1 MGLFMIDRQCGLLDL
16 QMNRRTWLAQ
26 AAAAVISSS
35 SFSQA
40 LAQSANSVSVGFL
53 SHYPPFSFHDRDG
66 KLKGF
71 DLDVM
76 QRLCAILGLH
86 LVQVPE
92 GMASLSHKLRNGE
105 IAWIGN
111 QLLTTPEN
119 RREFD
124 FVRPSYASIQ
134 LTGVQHE
141 DDSRDFLSL
150 DDLVGKKLG
159 VLAQTGIE
167 DQARGALGKSVVS
180 YPRIEDALKD
190 LAAKKL
196 DAVLEENLIAEY
208 YIERDDL
215 PLKVA
220 APFAS
225 PIAVGLP
232 VRKGH
237 RETQDKLA
245 DAVKTMLKDGSF
257 KLISE
262 KWFGYDVS
270 RPRMGH
276 AMSS

>member
-1 MGLFMIDRQCGLLDL
+1 MIDRQNDLLKL
-16 QMNRRTWLAQ
+16 QLTRRAWLAQ
-26 AAAAVISSS
+26 TAAAVVSSS
-35 SFSQA
+35 ALSQA
-40 LAQSANSVSVGFL
+40 LAQPASSVAVGFL
-53 SHYPPFSFHDRDG
+53 NHYPPFSFHDRDG

-86 LVQVPE
+86 LIQVTE
-92 GMASLSHKLRNGE
+92 GMATLSHKLRAGE

-111 QLLTTPEN
+111 QLLTTAEN

-134 LTGVQHE
+134 LTSVQHE

-150 DDLVGKKLG
+150 DDLAGKRLG
-159 VLAQTGIE
+159 VLAQTGVE
-167 DQARGALGKSVVS
+167 DQARGALGKSVVA

-208 YIERDDL
+208 YIERDEL

-225 PIAVGLP
+225 PIPVGLP

-245 DAVKTMLKDGSF
+245 DAVKTMLRDGSF
-257 KLISE
+257 KSISE

>member
-1 MGLFMIDRQCGLLDL
+1 MGLSMTKPQNVQPNWKLSRRELLL
-16 QMNRRTWLAQ
+16 Q
-26 AAAAVISSS
+26 AAVACA
-35 SFSQA
+35 FSA
-40 LAQSANSVSVGFL
+40 PVARTLAQSSNKVTVGFL
-53 SHYPPFSFHDRDG
+53 SHYPPFSFRDRDG
-66 KLKGF
+66 SLKGF
-71 DLDVM
+71 DLDVA
-76 QRLCAILGLH
+76 QRLCAILGL
-86 LVQVPE
+86 QMSYVPE
-92 GMASLSHKLRNGE
+92 GMASLAKKLRAGE
-105 IAWIGN
+105 IDWIGN
-111 QLLTTPEN
+111 QLLATPEN

-124 FVRPSYASIQ
+124 FVRPSYATLQ

-141 DDSRDFLSL
+141 DDNRDFLSL

-167 DQARGALGKSVVS
+167 DQARGALGKSVMA
-180 YPRIEDALKD
+180 YAQIEDALKD

-196 DAVLEENLIAEY
+196 DMVLEENLIAEY
-208 YIERDDL
+208 FIDRNGL
-215 PLKVA
+215 PLKVT

-225 PIAVGLP
+225 PIPVGLP

-237 RETQDKLA
+237 REAQDKLA

-257 KLISE
+257 KIISE